1 MRLARGRRMLAT
13 AVPRLA
19 RALLVLFGILLFNFL
34 LLHAAG
40 GDAAEVLAGESGA
53 ADAAYVDALRHR
65 FGLDRP
71 LPVQFAIYAGRVA
84 LGDFGYSFRNGAPVL
99 DLVLQRL
106 PATLLLSGSALALAV
121 SVGVLLGT
129 LAARRVNGWVDDL
142 ISALATLGYAMP
154 LFWVG
159 LMLVVLFA
167 VRLGWLPSG
176 GYEEVGAGRSGL
188 ARAADILRHL
198 LLPMVTLALFTTALA
213 TRMMRASMID
223 VLRTDYVRTARAAG
237 IAEPRVVWRAAMP
250 NAVLPL
256 VTVVGLQVASLLGGA
271 VLVETVFA
279 WPGLG
284 RLAFEAVTARDLN
297 LLLGM
302 LLFSSALV
310 VVTNMLVDAAYA
322 MLDPRLRPA

>member
-1 MRLARGRRMLAT
+1 MKLLAA
-13 AVPRLA
+13 AVPRLL
-19 RALLVLFGILLFNFL
+19 RSLLVLFGILAFNFT

-84 LGDFGYSFRNGAPVL
+84 QGDLGFSFRNQSPVL

-106 PATLLLSGSALALAV
+106 PATLLLSGTALALAV
-121 SVGVLLGT
+121 GAGVLFGSV
-129 LAARRVNGWVDDL
+129 AAQRANTWVDDL
-142 ISALATLGYAMP
+142 ISALATLGYAVP
-154 LFWVG
+154 LFWAG

-176 GYEEVGAGRSGL
+176 GYEDVGAGHTGL
-188 ARAADILRHL
+188 ARVVDILRHL
-198 LLPMVTLALFTTALA
+198 VLPAATLAMFTMALS
-213 TRMMRASMID
+213 TRVMRASMIE
-223 VLRTDYVRTARAAG
+223 VLRTDYIRTAWAG
-237 IAEPRVVWRAAMP
+237 GIGQRRILLRGALP

-256 VTVVGLQVASLLGGA
+256 VTLVGLQVGSLLGGA

-310 VVTNMLVDAAYA
+310 VASNMLVDAAYA
-322 MLDPRLRPA
+322 VLDPRLRPA

>member
-1 MRLARGRRMLAT
+1 MKLLAA
-13 AVPRLA
+13 AVPRLL
-19 RALLVLFGILLFNFL
+19 RSLLVLFGILAFNFT

-84 LGDFGYSFRNGAPVL
+84 QGDLGFSFRNQTPVL

-106 PATLLLSGSALALAV
+106 PATLLLSGTALALAV
-121 SVGVLLGT
+121 GAGVLFGSV
-129 LAARRVNGWVDDL
+129 AAQRANTWVDDL
-142 ISALATLGYAMP
+142 ISALATLGYAVP
-154 LFWVG
+154 LFWAG

-176 GYEEVGAGRSGL
+176 GYEDVGAGHTGL
-188 ARAADILRHL
+188 ARVVDILRHL
-198 LLPMVTLALFTTALA
+198 VLPAATLAMFTMALS
-213 TRMMRASMID
+213 TRVMRASMIE
-223 VLRTDYVRTARAAG
+223 VLRTDYIRTAWAG
-237 IAEPRVVWRAAMP
+237 GIGQRRILLRGALP

-256 VTVVGLQVASLLGGA
+256 VTLVGLQVGSLLGGA

-310 VVTNMLVDAAYA
+310 VASNMLVDAAYA
-322 MLDPRLRPA
+322 VLDPRLRPA

>member
-1 MRLARGRRMLAT
+1 MKLLAA
-13 AVPRLA
+13 AVPRLL
-19 RALLVLFGILLFNFL
+19 RSLLVLFGILAFNFT

-84 LGDFGYSFRNGAPVL
+84 QGDLGFSFRNQIPVL

-106 PATLLLSGSALALAV
+106 PATLLLSGTALALAV
-121 SVGVLLGT
+121 GAGVLFGSV
-129 LAARRVNGWVDDL
+129 AAQRANTWVDDL
-142 ISALATLGYAMP
+142 ISALATLGYAVP
-154 LFWVG
+154 LFWAG

-176 GYEEVGAGRSGL
+176 GYEDVGAGHTGL
-188 ARAADILRHL
+188 ARGVDILRHL
-198 LLPMVTLALFTTALA
+198 VLPAATLAMFTMALS
-213 TRMMRASMID
+213 TRVMRASMIEI
-223 VLRTDYVRTARAAG
+223 LRTDYIRTARAGG
-237 IAEPRVVWRAAMP
+237 IGQRRILLRGALP

-256 VTVVGLQVASLLGGA
+256 VTLVGLQVGSLLGGA

-310 VVTNMLVDAAYA
+310 VASNMLVDAAYA
-322 MLDPRLRPA
+322 VLDPRLRPA